1 MVFFAERVRNKSM
14 EKKKFGIHLRFEPK
28 TFLPRPVNQMLT
40 DINFVDFAKDISSSS
55 ETYVM
60 FLVTGTLENVQAGDK
75 LFNSMKV
82 VAG

>member
-1 MVFFAERVRNKSM
+1 
-14 EKKKFGIHLRFEPK
+14 
-28 TFLPRPVNQMLT
+28 MLT

-60 FLVTGTLENVQAGDK
+60 FLVTGTQENVQAGDK